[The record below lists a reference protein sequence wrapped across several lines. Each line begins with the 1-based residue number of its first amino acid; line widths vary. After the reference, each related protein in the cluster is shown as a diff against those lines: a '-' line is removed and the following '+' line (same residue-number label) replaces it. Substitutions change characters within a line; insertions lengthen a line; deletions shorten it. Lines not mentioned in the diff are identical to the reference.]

1 MSLFDEVEERVKQ
14 RAYEIWQREGC
25 PEGREAD
32 HWALAKEEI
41 AIEDNQNQA
50 LLPNPSEGGDDTVV
64 HPEPVEPLLA
74 AESLGE
80 EVGGRIGT
88 RAMIEHQL
96 ANGNLGREM
105 QYVAVPEEVVLPICE
120 RQQPM
125 ALERS
130 AFRAENVAGIGIT
143 IAEEFAVMPA

>member
-1 MSLFDEVEERVKQ
+1 MATGDELEMSLIDDVEERVKR
-14 RAYEIWQREGC
+14 RAYEIWEREGC

-50 LLPNPSEGGDDTVV
+50 LLPNPSQGGDDTVV

-80 EVGGRIGT
+80 EVGGPTNQSEEQPLPKKT
-88 RAMIEHQL
+88 RARRT
-96 ANGNLGREM
+96 ATTGGTASGTATSGTATATRTRK
-105 QYVAVPEEVVLPICE
+105 PKTK
-120 RQQPM
+120 
-125 ALERS
+125 
-130 AFRAENVAGIGIT
+130 G
-143 IAEEFAVMPA
+143 

>member
-1 MSLFDEVEERVKQ
+1 MSLIDDVEERVRQ

-25 PEGREAD
+25 PEGRDAD

-80 EVGGRIGT
+80 EVGGPTSQSDEQPLPKKT
-88 RAMIEHQL
+88 RSRRTATAETTTTT
-96 ANGNLGREM
+96 RT
-105 QYVAVPEEVVLPICE
+105 
-120 RQQPM
+120 R
-125 ALERS
+125 RS
-130 AFRAENVAGIGIT
+130 KATE
-143 IAEEFAVMPA
+143 

>member
-1 MSLFDEVEERVKQ
+1 MATGDELEMSLIDDVEERVKR
-14 RAYEIWQREGC
+14 RAYEIWEREGC

-50 LLPNPSEGGDDTVV
+50 LLPNPSQGGDDTVV

-80 EVGGRIGT
+80 DVGGPTTQSEEQPLPKKT
-88 RAMIEHQL
+88 RARRTS
-96 ANGNLGREM
+96 NGETTTTRKSKAKE
-105 QYVAVPEEVVLPICE
+105 
-120 RQQPM
+120 
-125 ALERS
+125 
-130 AFRAENVAGIGIT
+130 
-143 IAEEFAVMPA
+143 

>member
-1 MSLFDEVEERVKQ
+1 MSLFDEVEERVKR

-80 EVGGRIGT
+80 EVGGPTTQSDEQPLPKKT
-88 RAMIEHQL
+88 RAQAHSQRRDDHGDPDEEDQGQGI
-96 ANGNLGREM
+96 GRPGSE
-105 QYVAVPEEVVLPICE
+105 
-120 RQQPM
+120 
-125 ALERS
+125 S
-130 AFRAENVAGIGIT
+130 AGIDCGGVQAASLT
-143 IAEEFAVMPA
+143 AMRPPRAP

>member
-1 MSLFDEVEERVKQ
+1 MATGDELEMSLIDDVEERVKR
-14 RAYEIWQREGC
+14 RAYEIWEREGC

-50 LLPNPSEGGDDTVV
+50 LLPNPSQGGDDTVV

-80 EVGGRIGT
+80 DVGGPTTQSEEQPLPKKT
-88 RAMIEHQL
+88 RARRTSSGETTT
-96 ANGNLGREM
+96 AARTRKTKAKE
-105 QYVAVPEEVVLPICE
+105 
-120 RQQPM
+120 
-125 ALERS
+125 
-130 AFRAENVAGIGIT
+130 
-143 IAEEFAVMPA
+143 

>member
-1 MSLFDEVEERVKQ
+1 MATGDEWEMSLIDEVEKRVKQ

-50 LLPNPSEGGDDTVV
+50 LLPNPSQGGDDTVV

-74 AESLGE
+74 AETLGE
-80 EVGGRIGT
+80 EVGGPTNQSEEQPLPKKT
-88 RAMIEHQL
+88 RARRTRAGL
-96 ANGNLGREM
+96 RETTTT
-105 QYVAVPEEVVLPICE
+105 
-120 RQQPM
+120 
-125 ALERS
+125 
-130 AFRAENVAGIGIT
+130 NAGLRKSRK
-143 IAEEFAVMPA
+143 AKE

>member
-1 MSLFDEVEERVKQ
+1 MATGDEWEMSLFDEVEERVKR

-80 EVGGRIGT
+80 EVGGPTNQSDEQPLPKKT
-88 RAMIEHQL
+88 RARRT
-96 ANGNLGREM
+96 ATSRDNDDD
-105 QYVAVPEEVVLPICE
+105 PDEED
-120 RQQPM
+120 QGQ
-125 ALERS
+125 
-130 AFRAENVAGIGIT
+130 GIGG
-143 IAEEFAVMPA
+143 

>member
-1 MSLFDEVEERVKQ
+1 MATGDEWEMSLFDEVEERVKR

-41 AIEDNQNQA
+41 AIEDNQSQA

-74 AESLGE
+74 ADSLGE
-80 EVGGRIGT
+80 DVGGPTNQSEEQPLPKKTASRRTSTAGT
-88 RAMIEHQL
+88 TTATRTRKAKVKE
-96 ANGNLGREM
+96 
-105 QYVAVPEEVVLPICE
+105 
-120 RQQPM
+120 
-125 ALERS
+125 
-130 AFRAENVAGIGIT
+130 
-143 IAEEFAVMPA
+143 

>member
-1 MSLFDEVEERVKQ
+1 MATGDEWEMSLFDEVEERVKR

-80 EVGGRIGT
+80 EVGGPTTQSDEQPLPKKT
-88 RAMIEHQL
+88 RARRT
-96 ANGNLGREM
+96 AT
-105 QYVAVPEEVVLPICE
+105 
-120 RQQPM
+120 
-125 ALERS
+125 
-130 AFRAENVAGIGIT
+130 AETTTTTRTKKAK
-143 IAEEFAVMPA
+143 AKE